1 MLPINF
7 QTVSQFF
14 SRALSGGA
22 LLLVLSL
29 PGLTAFAQTAC
40 YTPWSA
46 TTVYTGGQTASY
58 SGQNYT
64 ADYWTQNQTPS
75 TNSGAVGT
83 GEPWIPDGSC
93 GAAVS
98 PYAQEA
104 AEGVATLQQWYVQS
118 SGLYQSPTGWW
129 NAANAVTLL
138 VNYSRVTGTTQYL
151 SAVANTYANANAANG
166 SQNFIT
172 SANDDEGWWAL
183 AWVDAYDLT
192 QNQNYLNTAETIF
205 SDLTTQWD
213 TTTCGGGVW
222 WSKNLTTSAYKNAVT
237 NEIFLKLAASLANRV
252 SDPTAKAQYLSWAN
266 QEWQWFQNSGMI
278 NSQNLINDG
287 LNATNP
293 NACTNNGQTTWTY
306 NQGVILGGLVELNK
320 ANQNSS
326 LITTAQTIA
335 NATMTNLV
343 TSNGILQEP
352 SISGPDQPQFKGIFM
367 RNLMELDEASPQSQY
382 QTFVDTNVN
391 SIWQSDQGSNYEFG
405 VYWQGPFDS
414 GDATRQTSAL
424 DAFVA
429 AIEMEGGSQ

>member
-1 MLPINF
+1 MPRINF
-7 QTVSQFF
+7 QTIRSFF
-14 SRALSGGA
+14 FRALSGTALLFA
-22 LLLVLSL
+22 LLLPCIAAS
-29 PGLTAFAQTAC
+29 AQTAC

-46 TTVYTGGQTASY
+46 GTVYTGGETASY
-58 SGQNYT
+58 SGENYT
-64 ADYWTQNQTPS
+64 ADYWTQNQNPS

-93 GAAVS
+93 GAVTA
-98 PYAQEA
+98 YEQEA
-104 AEGVATLQQWYVQS
+104 AEGVTTLQQWYVQS

-129 NAANAVTLL
+129 NAANAITLL
-138 VNYSRVTGTTQYL
+138 VNYSRVTGSTQYL

-192 QNQNYLNTAETIF
+192 QNQDYLNTAETIF

-252 SDPTAKAQYLSWAN
+252 SDPTAKAQYLNWAEE
-266 QEWQWFQNSGMI
+266 EWQWFQNSGMI

-306 NQGVILGGLVELNK
+306 NQGVILGGLLELYN
-320 ANQNSS
+320 ANQDSS
-326 LITTAQTIA
+326 AITTAQAIA
-335 NATMTNLV
+335 SATMTNLV
-343 TSNGILQEP
+343 TSSGILQEP
-352 SISGPDQPQFKGIFM
+352 SISGPDQPQFKGIFI
-367 RNLMELDEASPQSQY
+367 RNLMELDEAFPQAQY
-382 QTFVDTNVN
+382 QTFVDNNVN
-391 SIWQSDQGSNYEFG
+391 SIWQNDQSSNYEFG

-414 GDATRQTSAL
+414 ADATRQTSAL

-429 AIEMEGGSQ
+429 AIEMQNSSQ